1 MNNDEKALKDVLL
14 DKEAIPNAQ
23 FKATALEKELPET
36 PSETWFAIIT
46 GFAWIL
52 SDGFLLD
59 FIKKI
64 STFKNHKSAVSTL
77 VPTIMPN
84 IVGPLS
90 DALAVVSMSL
100 GTVQLARHL
109 QLHPKSMEF
118 F

>member
-52 SDGFLLD
+52 SDGF
-59 FIKKI
+59 FSI
-64 STFKNHKSAVSTL
+64 S
-77 VPTIMPN
+77 
-84 IVGPLS
+84 
-90 DALAVVSMSL
+90 
-100 GTVQLARHL
+100 
-109 QLHPKSMEF
+109 
-118 F
+118 